1 MRKDYQHLCQRE
13 RSVIYHMN
21 QAGKTQTEIARCLG
35 RSQGT
40 ISKELKRNGDGK
52 SYKIREAQRKAA
64 KRKRSKA
71 RRGYVIQGELQRE
84 IEERLKKKQGP
95 LQMSTIIKN

>member
-1 MRKDYQHLCQRE
+1 MREHYQHLCQKE
-13 RSVIYHMN
+13 RSVIYHMM
-21 QAGKTQTEIARCLG
+21 QEGKTQTEIANCLG

-40 ISKELKRNGDGK
+40 ISKELKRNGNEKG
-52 SYKIREAQRKAA
+52 YQIRGAQRLAA
-64 KRKRSKA
+64 KRKRSKT